1 MYIFREL
8 QGNENK
14 IFIHYFS
21 LLLSNE
27 LFNVISIVMYLD
39 SQLWRHISFLAYCG
53 NESRTKNRAGFS
65 QQYGHYHRKFNLFR
79 KLNVNENNIF
89 IYYCSLVLS
98 NAVNIA
104 VYFDS
109 QLLAKLATLVFVM
122 GHHHLESSFWN
133 LSYFDQQWAK
143 QLNRTEHYFYLP
155 KL

>member
-8 QGNENK
+8 HTTENK
-14 IFIHYFS
+14 IFIHYCS

-27 LFNVISIVMYLD
+27 LCNAVSLVMYLD
-39 SQLWRHISFLAYCG
+39 SQLWRHISFRAYCG

-65 QQYGHYHRKFNLFR
+65 QQYGHYHRKFNIFR

-122 GHHHLESSFWN
+122 GHHLESSFWN
-133 LSYFDQQWAK
+133 LSYFDQEWAK
-143 QLNRTEHYFYLP
+143 QLNRTEHYFFLP